1 MDSKKLIGITGGIGA
16 GKSIVSRVLMALGY
30 PVFNSDYA
38 SRLIV
43 NSDPN
48 VILSIKKEFGE
59 TSYNQ
64 GVLNRKLIGELV
76 FNHPEKLNQLNQII
90 HPAVGKA
97 LINWKDQQDKKILFN
112 EAAILFETGN
122 YKKYDATILV
132 TAPKQ
137 VRILRVM
144 KRDLASAE
152 AVEKRMENQWTDEQK
167 IALANYVVLND
178 DSTLLLPQLLEVL
191 KLIKG

>member
-16 GKSIVSRVLMALGY
+16 GKSLVSRVLMAMGY
-30 PVFNSDYA
+30 PVFNSDDA

-43 NSDPN
+43 NSDPT
-48 VILSIKKEFGE
+48 VILAIKQEFGE
-59 TSYNQ
+59 IAYNQ

-76 FNHPEKLNQLNQII
+76 FDNPSKLTQLNKII

-97 LINWKDQQDKKILFN
+97 LADWKDQQTQQIVFN
-112 EAAILFETGN
+112 EAAIIFETGN

-137 VRILRVM
+137 VRLLRVM

-167 IALANYVVLND
+167 IALASYVVLND

>member
-1 MDSKKLIGITGGIGA
+1 LDSKKLIGITGGIGA

-48 VILSIKKEFGE
+48 VIRAIKKEFGE

-76 FNHPEKLNQLNQII
+76 FNHPEII

-191 KLIKG
+191 KLIEG

>member
-16 GKSIVSRVLMALGY
+16 GKSLVCRVLIALRY
-30 PVFNSDYA
+30 PVFNSDEA

-43 NSDPN
+43 NSDLN
-48 VILSIKKEFGE
+48 VIQAIKNEFGE
-59 TSYNQ
+59 AAYNQ
-64 GVLNRKLIGELV
+64 GVLNRKLIGDLV

-97 LINWKDQQDKKILFN
+97 LIDWKNQQDKKILFN

-132 TAPKQ
+132 TAPTPL
-137 VRILRVM
+137 RIARVM
-144 KRDLASAE
+144 KRDSLDAA
-152 AVEKRMENQWTDEQK
+152 AVAKRIENQWSDEQK
-167 IALANYVVLND
+167 ITLANYVIKND
-178 DSTLLLPQLLEVL
+178 EDSFLIPQILEVL
-191 KLIKG
+191 KLIEG

>member
-16 GKSIVSRVLMALGY
+16 GKSLISRVLIALGY
-30 PVFNSDYA
+30 PVFNSDDA

-43 NSDPN
+43 NSDLN
-48 VILSIKKEFGE
+48 VIQAIKNEFGE
-59 TSYNQ
+59 IAYNQ

-97 LINWKDQQDKKILFN
+97 LIDWKDQQDKKILFN

-132 TAPKQ
+132 TAPKE
-137 VRILRVM
+137 VRAMRVM
-144 KRDLASAE
+144 KRDSASAE
-152 AVEKRMENQWTDEQK
+152 VVAKRMENQWSDEQK
-167 IALANYVVLND
+167 IALADYVITND
-178 DSTLLLPQLLEVL
+178 DSSFLIPQILEVI
-191 KLIKG
+191 KLIER